1 MELWYS
7 EHYSDNAKFSI
18 KVDKQ
23 LHSEESKFQR
33 IDFFE
38 SKEFGR
44 FFTLDGLM
52 MVTEKD
58 EFWC

>member
-38 SKEFGR
+38 SKEFGK
-44 FFTLDGLM
+44 FFTFK
-52 MVTEKD
+52 VR
-58 EFWC
+58 